1 VSAPENPSVPRYAT
15 KPPRPLTEA
24 EREALHRI
32 ADALIPAVGDRPAPS
47 QLGGYDGWLDRA
59 LAARDDAFERV
70 VACAVRVTARD
81 PRTLHAALKRFDAE
95 DPEGFHLLS
104 SVLAG
109 AYLMAPEVRRA
120 IDYPGQRRHPP
131 RFDEA
136 ADQIMDGILDPV
148 IARGR
153 FYTPAP
159 SRLK

>member
-1 VSAPENPSVPRYAT
+1 MAR
-15 KPPRPLTEA
+15 PPRPLTDG
-24 EREALHRI
+24 EREALHRV

-47 QLGGYDGWLDRA
+47 QLDGYDAWLDRA
-59 LAARDDAFERV
+59 LAARHDAFEAV
-70 VACAVRVTARD
+70 VASALKVTALAD
-81 PRTLHAALKRFDAE
+81 ESLLVSLKQFDAC

-104 SVLAG
+104 SVVAG
-109 AYLMAPEVRRA
+109 AYLMVPEVRRA
-120 IDYPGQRRHPP
+120 ISYPGQRRHRP

-159 SRLK
+159 QSLQ

>member
-1 VSAPENPSVPRYAT
+1 VSAAENPSVPSYT
-15 KPPRPLTEA
+15 TTPPRPPTEA

-47 QLGGYDGWLDRA
+47 QLDGYDAWLDRA
-59 LAARDDAFERV
+59 LAARGDAFETV
-70 VACAVRVTARD
+70 VTAALKVTARAE
-81 PRTLHAALKRFDAE
+81 RSLLVSLKRFDAD

-104 SVLAG
+104 SVVAG
-109 AYLMAPEVRRA
+109 AYLMIPAVREA
-120 IDYPGQRRHPP
+120 IGYPGQRRHHP

-159 SRLK
+159 